1 MVRDNAQLPK
11 QVVPIDKRQSPI
23 FDAFLKS
30 TFGFFLAAMI
40 EIFLDCVCYNFS
52 KHTEI

>member
-23 FDAFLKS
+23 FDAFLK
-30 TFGFFLAAMI
+30 FVLVLAAMI
-40 EIFLDCVCYNFS
+40 DYFLDCVCYNFS